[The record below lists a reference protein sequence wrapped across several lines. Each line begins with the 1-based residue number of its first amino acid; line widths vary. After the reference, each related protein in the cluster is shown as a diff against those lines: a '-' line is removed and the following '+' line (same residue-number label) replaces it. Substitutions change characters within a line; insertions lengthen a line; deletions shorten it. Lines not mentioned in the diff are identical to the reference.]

1 MTHAARPKAWLA
13 WSSGKD
19 AAWALHA
26 VGGTSSSRVSRRGDT
41 PPTMTEE
48 IEVIGLLTTITAP
61 YDRVSMHGV
70 RRELVEAQ
78 ARAAGLPLH
87 KVLIPAPCSNETYE
101 AAMAEAMATA
111 KSLGVSRMVFGDL
124 FLEDVRRYREEKLAP
139 TGIQPVFPLWGLDT
153 RALAR
158 EMIAAGLRA
167 YVTCLDPRKLPRE
180 LAGRPFDQA
189 FLDALPDGVDP
200 CAERGEFHTFACA
213 GPMFAQPI
221 PVRVGETVERE
232 GFVFADLIHGASES

>member
-1 MTHAARPKAWLA
+1 MTGTARPKAWVA

-19 AAWALHA
+19 AAWALHVA
-26 VGGTSSSRVSRRGDT
+26 RQAGELD
-41 PPTMTEE
+41 
-48 IEVIGLLTTITAP
+48 IIGLLTTITAP

-87 KVLIPAPCSNETYE
+87 KVLIPAPCSNEAYE
-101 AAMAEAMATA
+101 AAMAQAMAAA
-111 KSLGVSRMVFGDL
+111 KSLGVSCMVFGDL

-139 TGIQPVFPLWGLDT
+139 TGIRPVFPLWGIDT

-167 YVTCLDPRKLPRE
+167 HVTCLDPRKLPRA

-213 GPMFAQPI
+213 GPVFAQPV

-232 GFVFADLIHGASES
+232 GFVFTDLLCEGAHQRGARGRHGQRGKR